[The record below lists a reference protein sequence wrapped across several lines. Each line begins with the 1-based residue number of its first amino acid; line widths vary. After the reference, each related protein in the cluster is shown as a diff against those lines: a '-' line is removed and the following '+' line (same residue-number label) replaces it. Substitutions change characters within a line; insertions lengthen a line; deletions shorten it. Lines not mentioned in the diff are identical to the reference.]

1 MKKRILFILPTTGQP
16 RYAKRIDSLKKLG
29 FNVEALSFRRKYH
42 KGRIPDCNISYLSNV
57 ESENYLM
64 RIFTLIKDLPKIRK
78 KSHEFDLVYAFGTD
92 MGYLSILSVFLQKK
106 PVVCEIA
113 DIMPIQQKKTIS
125 GIFIRTLDKIFFS
138 KVNLLVFTSEH
149 FINYFTEFL
158 KMKPPFI
165 TLENKMDIISIK
177 PIHKNLNDIITI
189 GYFGLIRCQKSIS
202 ILKSLAK
209 EYPDRFKVLIAG
221 VTDHTVELNNLPKNV
236 KLIGEYKSPQDLAKI
251 YGKVDIV
258 WNVLF
263 DRNMKWAMTNRFY
276 ESLYFQKPYIVND
289 CSVNI
294 IPNKNCG
301 LKISINDDF
310 NKIIG
315 SISKIKN
322 NDIINWTSSVKNVN
336 SDVYQYTKNDYMKL
350 NDQILKLM

>member
-42 KGRIPDCNISYLSNV
+42 KGRIPDCKISYLSNV
-57 ESENYLM
+57 ESENYFM

-78 KSHEFDLVYAFGTD
+78 KSHEFDLVYAFGAD
-92 MGYLSILSVFLQKK
+92 MGYLSILSVFFQKK

-113 DIMPIQQKKTIS
+113 DIMPIQQRKTIS
-125 GIFIRTLDKIFFS
+125 GILVRTLDKFFLCKAS
-138 KVNLLVFTSEH
+138 LLVFTSKH

-158 KMKPPFI
+158 KIEPSFI

-202 ILKSLAK
+202 ILCSIAK
-209 EYPDRFKVLIAG
+209 EYPNRFKVLIAG
-221 VTDHTVELNNLPKNV
+221 VTDHTVELNNLPKNI
-236 KLIGEYKSPQDLAKI
+236 KFIGEYKSPHDLAEI
-251 YGKVDIV
+251 YGQVDIV

-263 DRNMKWAMTNRFY
+263 DKYMKWAMTNRFY

-294 IPNKNCG
+294 ISKGNCG

-310 NKIIG
+310 NKITE

-322 NDIINWTSSVKNVN
+322 QDIVNWTNSIKDVN
-336 SDVYQYTKNDYMKL
+336 SEVYQYTKKDYMKL
-350 NDQILKLM
+350 NNQILKLM